1 MDTGQIALAKS
12 NDYSCEYL
20 EPTTTIVGITIG
32 VQCHQGNQT
41 ACN

>member
-1 MDTGQIALAKS
+1 MDTGLIALAKS

-20 EPTTTIVGITIG
+20 ETTTTSVGITIG